1 MKAFRSALRRNV
13 IAVVAV
19 LAIATVI
26 GLGVTRP
33 GPIGTIFASSTAS
46 STSNPHD
53 TRGCDSDRGADR
65 SDGKDEGRVPSHGC
79 PPCPQQVGYGA
90 TCDGDNDEDDR

>member
-1 MKAFRSALRRNV
+1 MKALLHALRRNV

-33 GPIGTIFASSTAS
+33 GPIATIFASSA
-46 STSNPHD
+46 STSNPHE
-53 TRGCDSDRGADR
+53 TRGCDSDRGADS
-65 SDGKDEGRVPSHGC
+65 SDGKDNGRSPSNGC
-79 PPCPQQVGYGA
+79 PPCPQQVGYAGD
-90 TCDGDNDEDDR
+90 CDGDNDADDR